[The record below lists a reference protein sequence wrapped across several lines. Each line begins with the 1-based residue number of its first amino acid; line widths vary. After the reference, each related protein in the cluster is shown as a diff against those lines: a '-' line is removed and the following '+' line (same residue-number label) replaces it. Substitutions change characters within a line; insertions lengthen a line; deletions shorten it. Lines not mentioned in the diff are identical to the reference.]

1 VSSFSHLDM
10 DPGRS
15 SAKGVELL
23 RRYLEFAAS
32 GGRSLGDRGVSSG
45 VSMNP
50 FEAVVFDALSAK
62 GIPLEAQ
69 WGVSRYRSDL
79 VAKHPSQPGRMVLA
93 IECDGASYHS
103 APTARDRDRLR
114 QQQLEALGWRFH
126 RIWSTDWFLR
136 REDEIERAMRAY
148 ERAVE
153 LCEREPEIVV
163 PHPDAARVRTATQQ
177 PMMRRP
183 AIPRRQSIDEYSEE
197 ELEAL
202 VHWVQSGGKLLTDDE
217 IVRQVMAELGFQRRG
232 AKIDAAI
239 RRGIERARGP
249 LQ

>member
-1 VSSFSHLDM
+1 M
-10 DPGRS
+10 
-15 SAKGVELL
+15 
-23 RRYLEFAAS
+23 
-32 GGRSLGDRGVSSG
+32 
-45 VSMNP
+45 
-50 FEAVVFDALSAK
+50 FDALTTK

-69 WGVSRYRSDL
+69 WGVSQYRIDL

-136 REDEIERAMRAY
+136 REDEIERAVRAY

-153 LCEREPEIVV
+153 LCEREPE
-163 PHPDAARVRTATQQ
+163 HERESTATSATTVASSSIT
-177 PMMRRP
+177 PSPKARRP
-183 AIPRRQSIDEYSEE
+183 AIPRRQSIDEYSDE

-202 VHWVQSGGKLLTDDE
+202 VHWVQSDGRLLADEE
-217 IVRQVMAELGFQRRG
+217 IVRRVIVELGFQRRG
-232 AKIDAAI
+232 TRIDAAI
-239 RRGIERARGP
+239 RRGIERARGAI
-249 LQ
+249 Q